1 MVTNTRK
8 PRRPS
13 SPLPW
18 VIAAAAGVGL
28 ALVLMMGGGKG
39 GKASHPDPRP
49 EASTLG
55 ETVMPA
61 SFFTDNPKVVQ
72 TYQAVRAIPEVL
84 DGLYCNCHCKEEAG
98 HRSLLTCFQ
107 SQHGAGCDICLGEA
121 QTALEMHA
129 QGKSLAEI
137 RSQIDMAF
145 SH

>member
-1 MVTNTRK
+1 MATK
-8 PRRPS
+8 PRKSPRSS

-28 ALVLMMGGGKG
+28 AVVLMTGKG
-39 GKASHPDPRP
+39 AGKASHPEPRP
-49 EASTLG
+49 EAATLG

-72 TYQAVRAIPEVL
+72 TYQAVRQIPGVL
-84 DGLYCNCHCKEEAG
+84 DGLYCNCHCKEEMG

-129 QGKSLAEI
+129 QGKTLQEI
-137 RSQIDMAF
+137 RSQIDLAF
-145 SH
+145 TR